1 MLYMT
6 RMFIKKEKKCFQSTV
21 GYFLCFFSLDLQHA
35 GPEASES
42 PSLNCHKTSWVFFF
56 ILICILMFFFPPI
69 LLIFFLTCKI
79 IPALHQA
86 QSLSLPWKP
95 PLFTAGA
102 LQSLPNGCFAQPCSH
117 TGWRCGVCCFQT
129 QAVLCVSGCSWPP
142 QPPPTR
148 DMPRVLLSP
157 HCQLAIGATSAPAE
171 DHCSKAVLSSKT
183 RS

>member
-1 MLYMT
+1 MLSKHCGILPLFLHPGSTACWTWGFRICFPELSQDRLSLLFHPYMH
-6 RMFIKKEKKCFQSTV
+6 FDV
-21 GYFLCFFSLDLQHA
+21 
-35 GPEASES
+35 
-42 PSLNCHKTSWVFFF
+42 
-56 ILICILMFFFPPI
+56 FFPPI

-117 TGWRCGVCCFQT
+117 TGWWCGVCCFQT
-129 QAVLCVSGCSWPP
+129 QAVLCVLGCSWPP
-142 QPPPTR
+142 QPPPTW

-157 HCQLAIGATSAPAE
+157 RCQLAIGTTSAPAE